1 MEINNFIDNNIVDL
15 VYQGLNSIGR
25 TVHKLHIR
33 RVLDGTCGIVGA
45 SNEQAINRIL
55 ELYMRIKST
64 AHECVDIPYIT
75 ALHGSLGDAIPAS
88 GMLRAQPMEYKDKF
102 IKTLNYDDVAK
113 ELKRISVMESAEDK
127 AIAYFVYL
135 TRAFLFK
142 EGNILVAQLVAT
154 KVLDESGIGYMD
166 IPVDTKEFDRI
177 VYNYIVTGQDAELS
191 AYVKEN
197 CIKHCR

>member
-1 MEINNFIDNNIVDL
+1 
-15 VYQGLNSIGR
+15 
-25 TVHKLHIR
+25 
-33 RVLDGTCGIVGA
+33 
-45 SNEQAINRIL
+45 
-55 ELYMRIKST
+55 MRIKST

-135 TRAFLFK
+135 TSAFLFK
-142 EGNILVAQLVAT
+142 EGNMLVAQLVAT